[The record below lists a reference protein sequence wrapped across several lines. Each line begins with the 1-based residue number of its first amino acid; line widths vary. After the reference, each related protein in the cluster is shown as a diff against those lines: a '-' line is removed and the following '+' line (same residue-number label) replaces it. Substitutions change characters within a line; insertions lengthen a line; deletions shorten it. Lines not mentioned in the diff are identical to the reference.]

1 MPGVQVGLSDLYYA
15 ILTKDDSTGVNYQA
29 PVKVIGAINA
39 KISPKSNT
47 ENLYSDD
54 GVSETVTTLGEIEV
68 ELDVKDL
75 PFSAQAALLGHS
87 VSNGILV
94 KKATDTA
101 PYVAIGFKSK
111 KSNGKY
117 RFVWLYKGK
126 FQLPEREHKTMED
139 KPTFQTAKVKGFF
152 IKRDNDQAWEI
163 TGDEDEVGF
172 TVANTWF
179 NNVVSIGADTTP
191 PTVTSA
197 PVDAAT
203 AVAVGANVV
212 FTFSEPIQEQAV
224 NNANFMLFKASDGT
238 LVNTNLTIDATK
250 TTVTLDPTVNLTA
263 ATAYIAV
270 ATTNVKDLSGNA
282 LAQNCVVNFTT
293 A

>member
-1 MPGVQVGLSDLYYA
+1 MPVQVGLSDLYYA
-15 ILTKDDSTGVNYQA
+15 ILTKDDSTGVNYQG

-39 KISPKSNT
+39 KISPKSSIDT
-47 ENLYSDD
+47 LYADD
-54 GVSETVTTLGEIEV
+54 GASETMTTLGEIEV
-68 ELDVKDL
+68 EFEAKDL
-75 PFSAQAALLGHS
+75 PFSHQAALLGHA
-87 VSNGILV
+87 VSNGMLV
-94 KKATDTA
+94 KKATDSA
-101 PYVAIGFKSK
+101 PYVALGFRSK

-139 KPTFQTAKVKGFF
+139 KPTYQTAKIKGIFV
-152 IKRDNDQAWEI
+152 KRDFDQAWEI
-163 TGDEDEVGF
+163 NGDEDEAGF
-172 TVANTWF
+172 TGASTWF
-179 NNVVSIGADTTP
+179 NNVVSVTADTTP
-191 PTVTSA
+191 PTVTTV

-203 AVAVGANVV
+203 TVAVGANVV
-212 FTFSEPIQEQAV
+212 FTFSEHIQEQAV
-224 NNANFMLFKASDGT
+224 NNANFMLFKATDGT
-238 LVNTNLTIDATK
+238 LVASNLSIDATR
-250 TTVTLDPTVNLTA
+250 TIVTLDPTANLTA